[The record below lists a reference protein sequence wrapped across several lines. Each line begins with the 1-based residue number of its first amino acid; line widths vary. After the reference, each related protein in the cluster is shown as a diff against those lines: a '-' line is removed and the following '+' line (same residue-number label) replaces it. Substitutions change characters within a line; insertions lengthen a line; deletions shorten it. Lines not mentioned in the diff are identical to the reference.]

1 MMTYIFYLFLAF
13 LLYNIVFKIV
23 IPIYRTTRQVK
34 QGFREMNA
42 RMQGQTPNENG
53 FSTESRKKTAPAK
66 KEAEYIDFE
75 EIKE

>member
-1 MMTYIFYLFLAF
+1 
-13 LLYNIVFKIV
+13 
-23 IPIYRTTRQVK
+23 
-34 QGFREMNA
+34 
-42 RMQGQTPNENG
+42 MQGQTPNENG

>member
-42 RMQGQTPNENG
+42 RMNGHSSNENS
-53 FSTESRKKTAPAK
+53 FSPESKKTAPAK